1 MEMID
6 LKLVMRVIISNFV
19 FNYFMEEAPVFW
31 FIGHEKAV
39 IDRHEWVF
47 INQLVMTVS
56 MGKIGS
62 WLKLIIFR
70 RYFMLN
76 ERILFWYFG
85 FLLIVCIN
93 HSLALIIVKGVVLW
107 ALKCLDLLRGGTH
120 WRTAHSKLSIIC
132 FIESWIR
139 IVIYGCFPL

>member
-1 MEMID
+1 MID
-6 LKLVMRVIISNFV
+6 LKLIMRVIISYFV
-19 FNYFMEEAPVFW
+19 LYYFMEEAPLLL
-31 FIGHEKAV
+31 FIGHEEAV
-39 IDRHEWVF
+39 IDRHDWVL
-47 INQLVMTVS
+47 INPLVMTVS
-56 MGKIGS
+56 MRKVGS

-107 ALKCLDLLRGGTH
+107 ALKCLDLLRRGSH
-120 WRTAHSKLSIIC
+120 RRTAHSKLSIIC
-132 FIESWIR
+132 YLENWIR
-139 IVIYGCFPL
+139 IIIYGGFPL